1 MLSTIIYYII
11 IGVTFN
17 FLWDFVISK
26 TQKEE
31 YRFTMLERVIV
42 IIIWPVAV
50 LFLAFTLAKNIFF
63 GNDQE

>member
-11 IGVTFN
+11 VGVTFN
-17 FLWDFVISK
+17 FLWDLVISK

-42 IIIWPVAV
+42 IIIWPITI

>member
-11 IGVTFN
+11 VGVTFN

-42 IIIWPVAV
+42 TIIWPITI
-50 LFLAFTLAKNIFF
+50 LFFIFILARNLFF

>member
-11 IGVTFN
+11 VGVTFN
-17 FLWDFVISK
+17 FLWDLVISK

-31 YRFTMLERVIV
+31 YRFTMLERIIV
-42 IIIWPVAV
+42 TIIWPITI
-50 LFLAFTLAKNIFF
+50 LFFIFILARNLFF